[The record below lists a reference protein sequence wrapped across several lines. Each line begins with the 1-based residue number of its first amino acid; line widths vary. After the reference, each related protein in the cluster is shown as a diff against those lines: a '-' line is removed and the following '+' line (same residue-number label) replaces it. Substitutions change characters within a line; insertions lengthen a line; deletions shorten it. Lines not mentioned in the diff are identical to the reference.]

1 MIKVGFI
8 DYYLD
13 EWHANNYVHMLHDY
27 SNGEVEAVYAW
38 AEIDSPEGGLTTDAW
53 CEKYGLTRMMT
64 QEELIEKSDV
74 LLVLAPRDPK
84 KHEELANLA
93 LRSGKRCYVDKT
105 FAPDHFAAK
114 RMLDL
119 AEQSGTPRCVLRRSI
134 RQRIKRTSRVSM
146 HGARTVLRITP
157 STSWSRSS

>member
-1 MIKVGFI
+1 
-8 DYYLD
+8 
-13 EWHANNYVHMLHDY
+13 
-27 SNGEVEAVYAW
+27 
-38 AEIDSPEGGLTTDAW
+38 
-53 CEKYGLTRMMT
+53 MMT

-119 AEQSGTPRCVLRRSI
+119 AEQSGTPVLVVFRAAFCGGVPGS
-134 RQRIKRTSRVSM
+134 
-146 HGARTVLRITP
+146 G
-157 STSWSRSS
+157 

>member
-105 FAPDHFAAK
+105 FAPGSLRCKAYARSCRAERHAVLVVFRAAFCGGVPG
-114 RMLDL
+114 
-119 AEQSGTPRCVLRRSI
+119 SG
-134 RQRIKRTSRVSM
+134 
-146 HGARTVLRITP
+146 
-157 STSWSRSS
+157 

>member
-53 CEKYGLTRMMT
+53 CEK
-64 QEELIEKSDV
+64 I
-74 LLVLAPRDPK
+74 
-84 KHEELANLA
+84 
-93 LRSGKRCYVDKT
+93 RSHPHDDAG
-105 FAPDHFAAK
+105 
-114 RMLDL
+114 
-119 AEQSGTPRCVLRRSI
+119 
-134 RQRIKRTSRVSM
+134 
-146 HGARTVLRITP
+146 GAHRKE
-157 STSWSRSS
+157 